1 MNTQNARGQ
10 RIPNDGRPDEQSGL
24 VLSGCSFTSGL
35 PRRRLSQ
42 LHCDMQSLAI
52 IVQSLRLP
60 SMKMAR
66 FAASSRCRF
75 FTRVDICWRRD
86 YLLKRHL
93 ETPVVSKAHLYTQTV
108 FQPPAKPTRC
118 RPFQASVPADLA
130 VFALPHQHN
139 RWHPPPIL
147 QRRRPTGRVMKMTSS
162 PRLCNPHLD
171 IPFDASLSA

>member
-1 MNTQNARGQ
+1 MNTQNASGQ
-10 RIPNDGRPDEQSGL
+10 RLPNDGRPDEQSGL

-42 LHCDMQSLAI
+42 LHCDIQSLAI

-60 SMKMAR
+60 SVKMAR

-93 ETPVVSKAHLYTQTV
+93 ETPVVSKTHLHTNS
-108 FQPPAKPTRC
+108 FQPPTKSARC
-118 RPFQASVPADLA
+118 QPFQAWVSADLA
-130 VFALPHQHN
+130 VFALLHQHN
-139 RWHPPPIL
+139 RRHP
-147 QRRRPTGRVMKMTSS
+147 S
-162 PRLCNPHLD
+162 PRPQSGCHTGHAMRTMINPWLCKPQLR
-171 IPFDASLSA
+171 IPSDVSLSA

>member
-1 MNTQNARGQ
+1 MA
-10 RIPNDGRPDEQSGL
+10 GRTNKA
-24 VLSGCSFTSGL
+24 VLSYL
-35 PRRRLSQ
+35 AVLS
-42 LHCDMQSLAI
+42 LLAFRVDVSHNCIVICKASQSLC
-52 IVQSLRLP
+52 SHFRLP
-60 SMKMAR
+60 SVKMAR
-66 FAASSRCRF
+66 FAASSRCRL

-118 RPFQASVPADLA
+118 RPFQASVSADLA